1 MVAMKQVVLDTHAL
15 IWHLSAPKRLGKAAH
30 RIMTQVDQG
39 KAIAIIPA
47 IVAVELALL
56 REAGRRVPGPPE
68 LQALFQHHSGFR
80 LLPID
85 LVQAIEFMLLGS
97 LKDPFDRLI
106 VASARVSLA
115 PLLTADERITDS
127 SLIQTIWD

>member
-1 MVAMKQVVLDTHAL
+1 MKQIVLDTHAL

-39 KAIAIIPA
+39 KTLAIVPA

-68 LQALFQHHSGFR
+68 LQALLQNHPSFR

-85 LVQAIEFMLLGS
+85 LIQATEFMLLGS
-97 LKDPFDRLI
+97 LRDPFDRLV
-106 VASARVSLA
+106 VAAARVSSA
-115 PLLTADERITDS
+115 SLLTADERITHS
-127 SLIQTIWD
+127 SLIKIIWD

>member
-1 MVAMKQVVLDTHAL
+1 MKQVVLDTHAL
-15 IWHLSAPKRLGKAAH
+15 IWHLTAPKRLGKAAH
-30 RIMTQVDQG
+30 RAMTQVDAG

-47 IVAVELALL
+47 IVAVELALI

-68 LQALFQHHSGFR
+68 LESLVKQHPGFR
-80 LLPID
+80 IQSID
-85 LVQAIEFMLLGS
+85 LAHAIEFMLLGS

-106 VASARVSLA
+106 VATARVSGI
-115 PLLTADERITDS
+115 PLLTADERITNS